1 MIDLHMHSIYSED
14 GDLTPAQLVQRCAE
28 AGVELM
34 SVTDHNSVRA
44 NGEARAA
51 AKAAGI
57 GCLNGVEL
65 DCRYKGLNFHVLG
78 YGIDDSGG
86 EFAAIE
92 ADMERQ
98 YRELAMESLRKTCAL
113 GFHVTVE
120 EMQEV
125 SKWSIFPD
133 RWTGERFAEVIMRKE
148 EYMDHPALQPYR
160 PGGSRSDNPYINFY
174 WDFYAQGKPCYVEM
188 QFPAMETAVQLIR
201 DNGGRVVLAHPG
213 NNLRGHEELF
223 GEIMHLGFDGVEAFS
238 SYHSAETA
246 AFYARLTRETGRF
259 CTVGS
264 DFHGRLKPAIEMG
277 RVTFPSG
284 IERAEIEREIHRML
298 DSLAV

>member
-1 MIDLHMHSIYSED
+1 
-14 GDLTPAQLVQRCAE
+14 
-28 AGVELM
+28 
-34 SVTDHNSVRA
+34 
-44 NGEARAA
+44 
-51 AKAAGI
+51 
-57 GCLNGVEL
+57 
-65 DCRYKGLNFHVLG
+65 
-78 YGIDDSGG
+78 
-86 EFAAIE
+86 
-92 ADMERQ
+92 
-98 YRELAMESLRKTCAL
+98 
-113 GFHVTVE
+113 
-120 EMQEV
+120 
-125 SKWSIFPD
+125 
-133 RWTGERFAEVIMRKE
+133 
-148 EYMDHPALQPYR
+148 
-160 PGGSRSDNPYINFY
+160 
-174 WDFYAQGKPCYVEM
+174 M

-213 NNLRGHEELF
+213 NNLCGHEELF
-223 GEIMHLGFDGVEAFS
+223 GEIMRLGFDGVEAFS